1 MSDPDVP
8 QRFLELAKRAGR
20 PALTSA
26 GLRARFGE
34 AGEEEIRVGQVW
46 RARWEKV
53 SILVLV
59 LAVEAREV
67 LVSPV
72 TIDPPAED
80 RDCLVVGGSST
91 AFGVDATVWAT
102 LSALM
107 PIRVLDRV
115 LDVWS
120 SEVVGWC
127 TDLAQRRST
136 LAPPGTWLGRGG
148 ESELDPVASLRAELA
163 DEMDSLRRAPG
174 LPEEAAGT
182 PTPSLRS
189 LLGGG
194 VDLPSLGSSLG
205 MRQSEVMRLLRGKIP
220 LRPDQIATIARVT
233 GVESAEI
240 SRTVRPLPAELVAVA
255 EHPRW
260 RHVWHE
266 RARRER
272 ISETEARLSG
282 AYGAFA
288 LAARETGGSAPNWD
302 ERLRRYLSGEQ
313 TGRGGA

>member
-8 QRFLELAKRAGR
+8 QRFLDLAKQAGR

-46 RARWEKV
+46 RARWDEV

-59 LAVEAREV
+59 LALESREV

-102 LSALM
+102 LSALL
-107 PIRVLDRV
+107 PIRVLDRA

-120 SEVVGWC
+120 SEVVSWSA
-127 TDLAQRRST
+127 DMAQGRST
-136 LAPPGTWLGRGG
+136 PAPAGTRLGCGG

-163 DEMDSLRRAPG
+163 DEIDTLLRAPG

-182 PTPSLRS
+182 PTPSLTS

-194 VDLPSLGSSLG
+194 VDLQALGSSLG
-205 MRQSEVMRLLRGKIP
+205 MRQPEVMRLLRGKIP
-220 LRPDQIATIARVT
+220 LKPDQIATIARVT

-260 RHVWHE
+260 RHVWHKQAQ
-266 RARRER
+266 RAD

-302 ERLRRYLSGEQ
+302 ERLRRHLSDEQ
-313 TGRGGA
+313 TGSGGA